1 MPKQLQ
7 SLLTMLLLAWSTMAF
22 AQTAPETP
30 AAPGTTST
38 GTATGT
44 ELDWLWILIAVAVV
58 AAAVWYFTR
67 RRRTSI

>member
-1 MPKQLQ
+1 MPKQVQ
-7 SLLTMLLLAWSTMAF
+7 SLLTVLLLAWSTMAF

-38 GTATGT
+38 GT
-44 ELDWLWILIAVAVV
+44 ELNWLWILIAVAVV

-67 RRRTSI
+67 KRRTTI